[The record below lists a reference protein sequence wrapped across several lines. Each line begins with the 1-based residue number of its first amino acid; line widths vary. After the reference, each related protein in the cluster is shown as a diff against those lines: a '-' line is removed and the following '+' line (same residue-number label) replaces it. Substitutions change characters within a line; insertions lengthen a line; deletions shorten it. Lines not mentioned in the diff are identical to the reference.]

1 MKITYQVLLIY
12 AILNLTTVSCR
23 VNLVS
28 EYSQELETQIIN
40 GAKMNDRLYIDLL
53 KCDTAKRNYQLFAD
67 RYANIEAEINSI
79 RFKNE
84 TRKNPKSMNSIVD
97 TLKNIFKK
105 YENEHKDK
113 VSALTNGEIIIYQS
127 YIKAFWTP
135 LLVTESGLKKAK

>member
-1 MKITYQVLLIY
+1 
-12 AILNLTTVSCR
+12 
-23 VNLVS
+23 
-28 EYSQELETQIIN
+28 
-40 GAKMNDRLYIDLL
+40 
-53 KCDTAKRNYQLFAD
+53 
-67 RYANIEAEINSI
+67 
-79 RFKNE
+79 
-84 TRKNPKSMNSIVD
+84 MNSIVD